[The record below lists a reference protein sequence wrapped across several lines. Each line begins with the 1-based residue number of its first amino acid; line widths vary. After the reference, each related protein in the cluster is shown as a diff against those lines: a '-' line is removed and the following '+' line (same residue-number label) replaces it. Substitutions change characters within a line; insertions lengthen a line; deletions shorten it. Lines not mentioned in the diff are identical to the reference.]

1 MSYDDDEKKASGKA
15 EVTSAEIYDPS
26 LESIWTRLGLNLES
40 FKRAPA
46 TTKGLVT
53 HGDIPI
59 ELDLY
64 DNGLLQQKMK
74 PRHLQM
80 IAAGGAIGTGL
91 FVGTGGALATG
102 GPAGIVL
109 GWVIM
114 GFMVVTVSNG
124 SKYSPPRGRGGMNV
138 EANVRSLKLL
148 ENSLFS
154 ILSMEASS
162 LLHAAFLILL

>member
-1 MSYDDDEKKASGKA
+1 MSKYDDEKAAAGKT

-26 LESIWTRLGLNLES
+26 LESIWTRLGLNFES
-40 FKRAPA
+40 FKPAPA
-46 TTKGLVT
+46 TTKGIVT

-109 GWVIM
+109 GWLIM
-114 GFMVVTVSNG
+114 GFMVVNVSG
-124 SKYSPPRGRGGMNV
+124 IKMIQAPGTGGGGGGGRFGFCGKWLTSDHSSARRTFHSLPR
-138 EANVRSLKLL
+138 
-148 ENSLFS
+148 
-154 ILSMEASS
+154 
-162 LLHAAFLILL
+162 

>member
-1 MSYDDDEKKASGKA
+1 MSKYDEEKKASGKT

-26 LESIWTRLGLNLES
+26 LESIWTRLGLNFES
-40 FKRAPA
+40 FKPAPA
-46 TTKGLVT
+46 TTKGIVT

-109 GWVIM
+109 GWLIM
-114 GFMVVTVSNG
+114 GLMVVNVSG
-124 SKYSPPRGRGGMNV
+124 SNFSRHWWRWRWRWRPICGMWLTSDHSS
-138 EANVRSLKLL
+138 ARRTR
-148 ENSLFS
+148 NSLPR
-154 ILSMEASS
+154 
-162 LLHAAFLILL
+162 

>member
-1 MSYDDDEKKASGKA
+1 MSKYDDEKKLAGKT

-26 LESIWTRLGLNLES
+26 QESIWTRLGLNFES
-40 FKRAPA
+40 FKPAPA

-53 HGDIPI
+53 HGDIPV

-64 DNGLLQQKMK
+64 DNGLLQQKMR

-109 GWVIM
+109 GWLIM
-114 GFMVVTVSNG
+114 GFMVVTVSTEA
-124 SKYSPPRGRGGMNV
+124 KQPPLPV
-138 EANVRSLKLL
+138 EAAWLLRKLWL
-148 ENSLFS
+148 TSDYP
-154 ILSMEASS
+154 SS
-162 LLHAAFLILL
+162 RRTLHFIPR